1 MKKLSFTLLLLMA
14 LAILCAGCGESDK
27 PETKDEA
34 KVETKVEPITL
45 TYSNFFPPT
54 NHQSK
59 LAEEWAKEIEKRTDG
74 KIIIKYYP
82 AGTLTKAKQ
91 CYDGVVEGLSD
102 IGMSCLAYSRGRF
115 PVMAAVDLPLGYKS
129 AAQATH
135 TANAVY
141 EKFKPAELDDVE
153 VMYFDGHGP
162 GLLFTT
168 NKPIKT
174 LADIK
179 GEKIRSTGNSAKLVA
194 ALGGTP
200 VAKPMPENY
209 QLLQKGVVDGSMHPI
224 ESNKSFK
231 LGEVCKF
238 GTDSFEVA
246 YTTVFFIVMN
256 KEKWASLDAESQ
268 KVITEINKEWAI
280 KHAKAWDEADIVG
293 RQFLIDQGGEI
304 IELSAEESAKWKAAA
319 QPVIDDYIADANAK
333 GLNGQEI
340 IDFTIST
347 LK

>member
-1 MKKLSFTLLLLMA
+1 MKKLVLSFMA
-14 LAILCAGCGESDK
+14 LAVLCVAL
-27 PETKDEA
+27 PTMAQAETK
-34 KVETKVEPITL
+34 L

-59 LAEEWAKEIEKRTDG
+59 LAQEWCDEVAKRTNG
-74 KIIIKYYP
+74 KVVIEYYP

-91 CYDGVVEGLSD
+91 CYDGVVEGMSD

-129 AAQATH
+129 AAEATN

-141 EKFKPAELDDVE
+141 AKFKPAELDDVE
-153 VMYFDGHGP
+153 VMYFNGHGP

-168 NKPIKT
+168 EKPVKT
-174 LADIK
+174 LTDIK
-179 GEKIRSTGNSAKLVA
+179 GLKIRATGNSAKLVE

-238 GTDSFEVA
+238 GTDSFDVA
-246 YTTVFFIVMN
+246 YTTVFFVVMN
-256 KEKWASLDAESQ
+256 KDKWASLDADSQ
-268 KVITEINKEWAI
+268 KAITEINNEWAA
-280 KHAKAWDEADIVG
+280 KHAKAWDDADVVG
-293 RQFLIDQGGEI
+293 REFLVQQGGEI
-304 IELSAEESAKWKAAA
+304 IELSTEESAAWKAAA
-319 QPVIDDYIADANAK
+319 KPVIDGYIADADAN
-333 GLNGQEI
+333 GLNGKEI
-340 IDFTIST
+340 IDFTVST

>member
-1 MKKLSFTLLLLMA
+1 MKKLLLLLVLLA
-14 LAILCAGCGESDK
+14 LLCPTLPTQAQA
-27 PETKDEA
+27 ETK
-34 KVETKVEPITL
+34 L

-54 NHQSK
+54 NHQSI
-59 LAEEWAKEIEKRTDG
+59 LAEAWCKEVEKRTGG
-74 KIIIKYYP
+74 KVIIDYYP

-91 CYDGVVEGLSD
+91 CYDGVVEGMSD
-102 IGMSCLAYSRGRF
+102 IGLSCLAYSRGRF

-129 AAQATH
+129 AAQATA

-141 EKFKPAELDDVE
+141 EKFRPKELDDVE
-153 VMYFDGHGP
+153 VMYFNGHGP

-168 NKPIKT
+168 KKPVKT
-174 LADIK
+174 LNDIA
-179 GEKIRSTGNSAKLVA
+179 GLKIRSTGNSAKLVK

-209 QLLQKGVVDGSMHPI
+209 QLLQQGVVDGSMHPI

-238 GTDSFEVA
+238 GTDSFDVA

-256 KEKWASLDAESQ
+256 KDKWNSLDADSQ
-268 KVITEINKEWAI
+268 KAIREINSEWAT
-280 KHAKAWDEADIVG
+280 KHAQAWEDADVIG
-293 RQFLIDQGGEI
+293 RQFLLDQGGEI
-304 IELSAEESAKWKAAA
+304 IELSAEESARWKIAA
-319 QPVIDDYIADANAK
+319 QPVIDDYIKDANSK
-333 GLNGQEI
+333 GLNGREI
-340 IDFTIST
+340 IDFTVST

>member
-1 MKKLSFTLLLLMA
+1 MKKLILSLAA
-14 LAILCAGCGESDK
+14 LAVLCAFMPVAAD
-27 PETKDEA
+27 A
-34 KVETKVEPITL
+34 EPIKL
-45 TYSNFFPPT
+45 TYSNFFPPA
-54 NHQSK
+54 NHQSQ
-59 LAEEWAKEIEKRTDG
+59 LAEQWCREVEKRTGG
-74 KIIIKYYP
+74 KVVVEYYP
-82 AGTLTKAKQ
+82 GGTLTKAKQ

-129 AAQATH
+129 AAQATT

-141 EKFKPAELDDVE
+141 GHFKPEELSDVE
-153 VMYFDGHGP
+153 VMYFNGHGP

-168 NKPIKT
+168 TKPVKT
-174 LADIK
+174 LKDLS
-179 GEKIRSTGNSAKLVA
+179 GLKIRSTGNSAKLVK

-238 GTDSFEVA
+238 GTDSFDVA

-256 KEKWASLDAESQ
+256 KAKWASIDPESQ
-268 KVITEINKEWAI
+268 QAIREINKEWAV
-280 KHAKAWDEADIVG
+280 KHAKAWDDADIDG
-293 RQFLIDQGGEI
+293 RQYLIDQGGRI
-304 IELSAEESAKWKAAA
+304 MELPPEESARWVEAAK
-319 QPVIDDYIADANAK
+319 PVIDEYITEANSR
-333 GLNGQEI
+333 GLDGAAI
-340 IDFTIST
+340 IEFTRTS